1 QQAVE
6 ADKLPVDYIAVGPI
20 FPTSTKEN
28 PDPAVGLGGLQ
39 EISKVVYK
47 PIVAI
52 GGIRLENAAEVLK
65 AGAHAI
71 AVIRDLLDCVDV
83 RARTRQWVEVLAS
96 LRNSSGDP

>member
-1 QQAVE
+1 M
-6 ADKLPVDYIAVGPI
+6 PVDYIAVGPI
-20 FPTSTKEN
+20 FPTSTKES
-28 PDPAVGLGGLQ
+28 PDPVVGLGGLQ

-52 GGIRLENAAEVLK
+52 GGIRLENVAEVLK

-71 AVIRDLLDCVDV
+71 AVIHDLLDSADV

-96 LRNSSGDP
+96 PRNRSGAL